1 MSEQQELQASRWI
14 QNQPGLKI
22 EIGNNG
28 TVVIT
33 NGVTVYAEEIGFVRS
48 VAKTREILKTMN
60 TKIKTCFE

>member
-22 EIGNNG
+22 EIGKNG
-28 TVVIT
+28 AVVIT

-60 TKIKTCFE
+60 TKTKTCF